1 MKKRILILMTLLFV
15 FSCQEKQLIQKPANF
30 ISENEMTAILVDYYL
45 AKGYNDIEK
54 TNKRV
59 QKSEDEAINPSAY
72 IYKKHNIDSLQFA
85 QNMNYYLGKEEV
97 ILAVFTAAEKK
108 LKEKELLYKRKKIA
122 KDSIQ
127 KIKNVVKKNKIDL
140 INKKTPTFSTEK
152 RKKLSPRELEK
163 EHQLRTEKP
172 KVNTPSNKP

>member
-85 QNMNYYLGKEEV
+85 QNMNYYLTQEEI
-97 ILAVFTAAEKK
+97 ILAIFTDAQNQLKTLEKK
-108 LKEKELLYKRKKIA
+108 YKA
-122 KDSIQ
+122 
-127 KIKNVVKKNKIDL
+127 
-140 INKKTPTFSTEK
+140 INKKEK
-152 RKKLSPRELEK
+152 VLNKKSISPKKPSKENLKIEK
-163 EHQLRTEKP
+163 EIHTDTP
-172 KVNTPSNKP
+172 KTKFSNKP